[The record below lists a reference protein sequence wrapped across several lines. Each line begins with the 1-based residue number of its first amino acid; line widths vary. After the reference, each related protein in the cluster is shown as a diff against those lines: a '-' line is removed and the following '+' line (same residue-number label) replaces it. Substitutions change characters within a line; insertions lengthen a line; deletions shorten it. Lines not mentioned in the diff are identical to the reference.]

1 MLFLGRHRR
10 LALRGSPAT
19 ARGCGELWRALLAAT
34 VAAAISAAISAA
46 ITAAVSSSVAE
57 IVSAAGAV
65 TVAATA
71 FISQYDDGWFS
82 SEDSEGCYQSGTEAV
97 RESCRTQPNRGKPCC
112 KVAR

>member
-46 ITAAVSSSVAE
+46 IAAAVASAVAE

-65 TVAATA
+65 TVASTE
-71 FISQYDDGWFS
+71 FISQDDDGWFS
-82 SEDSEGCYQSGTEAV
+82 SEDSEGCCQKHNG
-97 RESCRTQPNRGKPCC
+97 CRFKGIF
-112 KVAR
+112 

>member
-10 LALRGSPAT
+10 LAIRGSPAT

-34 VAAAISAAISAA
+34 VAAAISAAI
-46 ITAAVSSSVAE
+46 TAAVSSSVAE
-57 IVSAAGAV
+57 IISAAGAV

-82 SEDSEGCYQSGTEAV
+82 SEDSEGCCQSGTEAV
-97 RESCRTQPNRGKPCC
+97 RESCRNQPNRGKPCC
-112 KVAR
+112 KVA